1 MSDVLA
7 GPAPAVAPLLLGA
20 VVTAEHAGERVS
32 ARIVEI
38 EAYGGLD
45 DPASHA
51 YRGRTTRNAAMFAA
65 AGTAYVYFTYGMHYC
80 LNVAVG
86 PPGEASAVLLR
97 AAEITDGL
105 GVARRRRTTPSG
117 RVPRDRD
124 LARGPARL
132 AQALGVTTDHNG
144 LDLVAGDGPLTL
156 TLPSQRASAY
166 VSGPRV
172 GISRAAERPWRYWLP
187 DEPAV
192 SAYRGGGRARR
203 GRRAQA

>member
-1 MSDVLA
+1 MLA
-7 GPAPAVAPLLLGA
+7 GTAPAVAPVLLGA
-20 VVTAEHAGERVS
+20 VVTAEGAGGRVS
-32 ARIVEI
+32 ARIVEV
-38 EAYGGLD
+38 EAYGGPD

-51 YRGRTTRNAAMFAA
+51 YRGRTTRNASMFAP

-97 AAEITDGL
+97 AAEVTDGL
-105 GVARRRRTTPSG
+105 AVARRRRTGPSG
-117 RVPRDRD
+117 RVPNDRD

-132 AQALGVTTDHNG
+132 AQALGVTTDHDG

-156 TLPSQRASAY
+156 TLPTQQARAY
-166 VSGPRV
+166 LSGPRV
-172 GISRAAERPWRYWLP
+172 GVSRAAERPWRYWLP

-192 SAYRGGGRARR
+192 SAYRGGGRASR
-203 GRRAQA
+203 GRRAQP